1 MTNMKFIN
9 NPGIADWLNRYNS
22 STGCNGVDDYVADCI
37 YDQLSQF
44 SPALY
49 AQSEYSTLQFSV
61 RIPYTTI
68 RHLFG
73 DNFIGL
79 IINYGED
86 RSKIIEDLQQFD
98 ADNTDATNYKEFSKT
113 IHFTR
118 YYAFD
123 DCPLAIRLYEID
135 IFYVKDPLV
144 SMPMPEL
151 ILRCEIV
158 NKDAAVEE
166 DNN

>member
-9 NPGIADWLNRYNS
+9 HPGIADWLNRYNS
-22 STGCNGVDDYVADCI
+22 STGCNGVNEYVAECI

-44 SPALY
+44 SPAVY
-49 AQSEYSTLQFSV
+49 AQSEYSTAHFSV
-61 RIPYTTI
+61 QIPYITI
-68 RHLFG
+68 RDLFG
-73 DNFIGL
+73 YNFIGL
-79 IINYGED
+79 IINDGED

-98 ADNTDATNYKEFSKT
+98 ADNKDATRCENFSKT
-113 IHFTR
+113 INFNR

-123 DCPLAIRLYEID
+123 NCPLAIRLYAIE
-135 IFYVKDPLV
+135 IFYIKGPSL